1 MGFNFSH
8 RYPAREY
15 VVVPRPYHPP
25 KFAQWRSLLVHNL
38 APDCTDAQLFDLLK
52 KSRRAAGGASG
63 RDARL
68 RALEERGSGAG
79 QNADDSAELVPI
91 PDASGCV
98 RMRPGCVGILNS
110 SEFRRILAK
119 FRQNPANFDKNWQR

>member
-91 PDASGCV
+91 PDASRMRPDMSGYV
-98 RMRPGCVGILNS
+98 RMRRDASGCVGI
-110 SEFRRILAK
+110 
-119 FRQNPANFDKNWQR
+119 

>member
-91 PDASGCV
+91 PDAS
-98 RMRPGCVGILNS
+98 RMRPDASGCVGMRPDF
-110 SEFRRILAK
+110 EFQQISAISGR
-119 FRQNPANFDKNWQR
+119 FR

>member
-98 RMRPGCVGILNS
+98 GMRPEASGCVRMHRDF
-110 SEFRRILAK
+110 EFRQIS
-119 FRQNPANFDKNWQR
+119 AN

>member
-98 RMRPGCVGILNS
+98 GMRPGCVPDASG
-110 SEFRRILAK
+110 F
-119 FRQNPANFDKNWQR
+119 